1 MSEVTFFLAPTDG
14 SVQPSSG
21 RGKRLTVA
29 EEAMLISLCVE
40 NKHGEPF
47 SDKTKRFWMQMS
59 DLFFHASGRNY
70 SWQSCRRCMA
80 TWEVNNVSTECL
92 NEPITTSTEH
102 AISSPR
108 KVVSSM
114 ELESNTSTGPVPE
127 ALPVLTGIAAPQ
139 FNMSNGSFG
148 QTYGEVSESSTP
160 DLADEMDD
168 DGLPTNLRI
177 IRGKSKSITE
187 KAALR
192 NELCLSASKV
202 IEAFEHKIAYLNAA
216 LEDDIEHR
224 RCIDNTFLL
233 LKAQLEDSIQRFKKR
248 AEEE

>member
-21 RGKRLTVA
+21 RGKRLTAA

-59 DLFFHASGRNY
+59 DLFFHAAGRNY

-80 TWEVNNVSTECL
+80 TWEVNNVSPECL
-92 NEPITTSTEH
+92 TEPITTSTEH
-102 AISSPR
+102 EISSPR
-108 KVVSSM
+108 QIVSSR
-114 ELESNTSTGPVPE
+114 ELKPTTSTGPVPE
-127 ALPVLTGIAAPQ
+127 ALPVPSGIAAPQ
-139 FNMSNGSFG
+139 FDQSAGSVR
-148 QTYGEVSESSTP
+148 QIYGEDSGSNTP
-160 DLADEMDD
+160 DLADETDD
-168 DGLPTNLRI
+168 DGLPTNLRV

-187 KAALR
+187 KAALQ

-202 IEAFEHKIAYLNAA
+202 IESFEHQIAYLNAA
-216 LEDDIEHR
+216 LEDDLEHR

-233 LKAQLEDSIQRFKKR
+233 LKTQLEDSIQRFKKR
-248 AEEE
+248 AEEK